1 MPLWDAG
8 AVGLDQQVRGLEPD
22 RPQAPGA
29 AADRGLGAAEAPG
42 KLEQPPAAI
51 LGVERVGQA
60 HGDVLTR
67 HPAAEHGGES
77 TTCRGKDLEDAIG
90 DEDLLALMNV
100 AGEPDGSD
108 RYLSRASAA
117 R

>member
-1 MPLWDAG
+1 MPLWDPG

-67 HPAAEHGGES
+67 HPAAEHGGS
-77 TTCRGKDLEDAIG
+77 L
-90 DEDLLALMNV
+90 LLA
-100 AGEPDGSD
+100 
-108 RYLSRASAA
+108 AA
-117 R
+117 RTSRTPSATKTCWRS